1 MKVPARPERLP
12 LLGFVF
18 ASLLSLS
25 AVVMAADQPTTG
37 AGPSS
42 ATQPSPGGALPDISG
57 MAWMMDDLFV
67 VVHDV
72 KHHKSLQQPR
82 VSLLR
87 LPDGTAGIQLRNLA
101 PAWPS
106 AGGAAHDLESI
117 ARIPDSRELLLV
129 ESGDEGSE
137 FRRIFHGRLNGER
150 LQLVNALTWPLPV
163 RNVEGS
169 AVARV
174 GERLIFLYAER
185 AHDQATTSIRWAD
198 LTLDPLRLGR
208 FQQVPFASP
217 ETRGPHSRP
226 VSALEVDRQG
236 NLYAASTVDSGDNNG
251 PFRSKV
257 WRIGRITGENE
268 GRPRVILD
276 ADPQLLA
283 TLDGLKVEALAIRE
297 MAGSRPELFIG
308 VDDENYGGTV
318 RSIPLPTTNP

>member
-236 NLYAASTVDSGDNNG
+236 NLICRQHRRQRRQQRTVSQQGLANRPHHRRERGPAAGDSRRRSPAPGDTRWAQGGSAGDPRN
-251 PFRSKV
+251 
-257 WRIGRITGENE
+257 GRIQ
-268 GRPRVILD
+268 
-276 ADPQLLA
+276 A
-283 TLDGLKVEALAIRE
+283 
-297 MAGSRPELFIG
+297 
-308 VDDENYGGTV
+308 GTV
-318 RSIPLPTTNP
+318 YWRG